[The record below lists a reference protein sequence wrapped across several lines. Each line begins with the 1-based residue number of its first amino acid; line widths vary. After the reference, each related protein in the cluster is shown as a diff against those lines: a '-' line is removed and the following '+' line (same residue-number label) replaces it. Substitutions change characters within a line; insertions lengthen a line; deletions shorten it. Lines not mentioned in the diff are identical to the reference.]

1 MRKRNVTKKDVKML
15 LAGEQLKQLREEA
28 GLTQDE
34 LAELI
39 DNLPENTRPGRSRNQ
54 ISYIENAIRPMSAD
68 YARLLSKVL
77 NVTPEYLL
85 LESPYKNNFD
95 EKYHSENSGKYIE
108 QFFNDI
114 GYKIEHPSHNRYF
127 RIITANHFLKD
138 QEYLSNL
145 IEKNEFDSPIYERT
159 LVDKKGRKIL
169 IYSDELQD
177 IFNEVMEYAKWKIEQ
192 KFNDPRRYK
201 TAEDMKGTFNSE
213 KNSRYQ
219 LRY

>member
-1 MRKRNVTKKDVKML
+1 MKRKNATKRDSNML
-15 LAGEQLKQLREEA
+15 YAGERLKKLRKDA

-54 ISYIENAIRPMSAD
+54 ISCIENGIRSISAD

-85 LESPYKNNFD
+85 LETPYKNTFD

-108 QFFNDI
+108 KFFNDI
-114 GYKIEHPSHNRYF
+114 GYKVEHSESNRF
-127 RIITANHFLKD
+127 NRIITSAKYLKNK
-138 QEYLSNL
+138 EYISSL
-145 IEKNEFDSPIYERT
+145 IERCEYDSPIYERFLT
-159 LVDKKGRKIL
+159 DAKGRKIL

-177 IFNEVMEYAKWKIEQ
+177 IFDEVMKYAKWKIEQ

-201 TAEDMKGTFNSE
+201 KIEDMKGTFNNE
-213 KNSRYQ
+213 NKVPDIN
-219 LRY
+219 